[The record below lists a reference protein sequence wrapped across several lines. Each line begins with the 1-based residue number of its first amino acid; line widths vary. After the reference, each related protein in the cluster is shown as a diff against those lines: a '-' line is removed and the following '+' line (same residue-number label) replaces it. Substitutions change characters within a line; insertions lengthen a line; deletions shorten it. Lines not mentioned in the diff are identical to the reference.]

1 MMTRR
6 PCSPRRPSRLV
17 VRTGLLATLA
27 TALAF
32 ASASAQSAGTAG
44 SAGQSSWKVPRTA
57 DGHPDLQGVWGDNG
71 ATPLQRPKALAG
83 KTVLNEQELAALKEA
98 AAKLFDGG
106 GDAAFGDQVFEAA
119 LARVSKAVST
129 DGKTGNYNHFW
140 LVEREF
146 DNRTSLIT
154 DPPDGRIPPLTPEA
168 QRAVDAMAGRARGE
182 GDTRAGKADTWED
195 RSLSERCIS
204 FGAPRLLAG
213 YNSYLQIFQSRDV
226 VTIVQETIHDARI
239 IPLDGRPHLPGQVR
253 QWHGDSR
260 GRWEGD
266 TLVIETTNYGPHSR
280 LLASPTSL
288 EKTKVTERLRRVDAN
303 TLEHTIT
310 FDDPTVWTKP
320 WTMMVPLKRTD
331 EKLYE
336 YACHEGNT
344 GMHGIL
350 AGAREEE
357 KRTGVAPKTN

>member
-1 MMTRR
+1 MNRHLHARTALT
-6 PCSPRRPSRLV
+6 SAAVVLLV
-17 VRTGLLATLA
+17 V
-27 TALAF
+27 
-32 ASASAQSAGTAG
+32 ASASAQAPAT
-44 SAGQSSWKVPRTA
+44 SSGKTWKAPRTA

-83 KTVLNEQELAALKEA
+83 KTVLSEQELAALKDA
-98 AAKLFDGG
+98 ASKIFDGG

-119 LARVSKAVST
+119 LDRVNAAVST

-154 DPPDGRIPPLTPEA
+154 DPPDGRIPPLTPAA
-168 QRAVDAMAGRARGE
+168 QAFVASQGGRARGE
-182 GDTRAGKADTWED
+182 GDATAGRADSWED
-195 RSLSERCIS
+195 RGLSERCIS

-213 YNSYLQIFQSRDV
+213 YNSYIQVLQSRDV
-226 VTIVQETIHDARI
+226 VTIVQETIHDARV
-239 IPLDGRPHLPGQVR
+239 IPLDGRPHLPDGIR

-266 TLVIETTNYGPHSR
+266 TLVVETTNYSPKSR
-280 LLASPTSL
+280 LLVAANSL
-288 EKTKVTERLRRVDAN
+288 EHARVTERFTRVGPD
-303 TLEHTIT
+303 TLKHEIT
-310 FDDPTVWTKP
+310 FDDPTTWTKP
-320 WTMMVPLKRTD
+320 WTMMVLLKQTD
-331 EKLYE
+331 DKIYE

-344 GMHGIL
+344 GMYGIL

-357 KRTGVAPKTN
+357 KQQKSSEPKTR